1 MKMARRASTPDDE
14 RIRVILDGVSFIRDA
29 DGVWYRVT
37 PFSADDVKE
46 NWFRASP
53 SLLIRRP
60 DNVGKVMPV
69 KAKEQ

>member
-1 MKMARRASTPDDE
+1 MARRASTPDDK

-29 DGVWYRVT
+29 DGVWYRVA

-53 SLLIRRP
+53 SLLIRQP

-69 KAKEQ
+69 KSKEQ

>member
-37 PFSADDVKE
+37 PFSTDDVKE

-60 DNVGKVMPV
+60 DNVGKVMAV
-69 KAKEQ
+69 KSKEQ

>member
-1 MKMARRASTPDDE
+1 MARRASTPDDE

-29 DGVWYRVT
+29 AGVWYRVA

-53 SLLIRRP
+53 SLLIRGP
-60 DNVGKVMPV
+60 DNVGKVMLV
-69 KAKEQ
+69 KSKEQ

>member
-1 MKMARRASTPDDE
+1 MARRASTPDDE

-29 DGVWYRVT
+29 DGVWYCVT

-69 KAKEQ
+69 KSKEQ